1 MRPIEVLDQKTID
14 QIAAGEVVE
23 RPASIVKELAENAID
38 AGATAVAIDIRDGG
52 ITQIRITD
60 DGCGIAENEIA
71 KAFLRHATSKIT
83 KVQDLSEIASYGFR
97 GEALSSIA
105 AVSRVEMITKRP
117 EDLTAT
123 RFRIEGGKP
132 VEKEE
137 IGAPDGTTVI
147 VRSLFYNTPARAKFL
162 KTAMTEASHV
172 GSYAEQLAISNPKV
186 SVKYTV
192 NGELKID
199 TSGNG
204 SLKDVLYQIYGREIS
219 KELVPVQGYEEDAE
233 KGIEIRGLIAKP
245 VVSRGNRNFE
255 NYYVNGRCVKS
266 RILMKAIEDGYG
278 NKLMQHQYPFT
289 VLFLTIDG
297 HKVDVNV
304 HPAKTEVR
312 FSEEQA
318 VYDAVR
324 HAVEGALKRQEMIVK
339 ASLEDAVVHA
349 DDAGKVSGQA
359 ENPSGS
365 PEGKGR
371 EEASARGSAGKEKT
385 AGSSVPEPFEKKA
398 RERLRTDK
406 MPGPE
411 KQDPEKQDP
420 EKQNPEKPDQGKQD
434 PEKNVLPESEGTG
447 AAVPGMK
454 EASYEQQEMPTGFL
468 KEKAKA
474 DRRIIGQ
481 AFSTYW
487 IVEYQQNLFIIDQ
500 HAAHEKV
507 LYERLIREYRNR
519 KVSSQ
524 GVSPPMIVS
533 LDIREE
539 TLMKTYA
546 GAFRDLGFEIEPFGG
561 REYAVS
567 AVPYQLSAIDSK
579 ELFRSILDHLEDTRE
594 IEGLDLYTHRVA
606 TEACKAAVKGNGRL
620 SAAEAEILIDELLT
634 LDDPYHCPHGRP
646 TIISL
651 SRTDLEKKFKRIV

>member
-1 MRPIEVLDQKTID
+1 MRPIEVLDQRTID

-60 DGCGIAENEIA
+60 DGCGIAENEIT

-312 FSEEQA
+312 FSDEQA

-324 HAVEGALKRQEMIVK
+324 HAVEGALERQEMIVK
-339 ASLEDAVVHA
+339 ASLEDAAIHT
-349 DDAGKVSGQA
+349 DDA
-359 ENPSGS
+359 
-365 PEGKGR
+365 
-371 EEASARGSAGKEKT
+371 EKT

-406 MPGPE
+406 MPE
-411 KQDPEKQDP
+411 P
-420 EKQNPEKPDQGKQD
+420 EKQNTEKQDTEKQEPEKPEA
-434 PEKNVLPESEGTG
+434 EKNALTESERTG

-454 EASYEQQEMPTGFL
+454 EVSYEQQEMPTGFL

-539 TLMKTYA
+539 TLMKTYS

>member
-1 MRPIEVLDQKTID
+1 MRTIEVLDQKTID

-23 RPASIVKELAENAID
+23 RPASVVKELAENAID

-60 DGCGIAENEIA
+60 DGCGIAEAEVR

-83 KVQDLSEIASYGFR
+83 SMADLQEIGSFGFR

-123 RFRIEGGKP
+123 RFRIEGGK
-132 VEKEE
+132 VLGEEE
-137 IGAPDGTTVI
+137 IGAPDGTTI
-147 VRSLFYNTPARAKFL
+147 FVRSLFYNTPARAKFL

-172 GSYAEQLAISNPKV
+172 GSFAEQLALSNPKV
-186 SVKYTV
+186 AVRYTV
-192 NGELKID
+192 NGEQKID

-204 SLKDVLYQIYGREIS
+204 SLRDVIYQIYGREIAG
-219 KELVPVQGYEEDAE
+219 ELVPVEGYEEDSE
-233 KGIEIRGLIAKP
+233 KGIQIRGLTALP

-255 NYYVNGRCVKS
+255 NYYVNGRYVKS

-297 HKVDVNV
+297 RKVDVNV
-304 HPAKTEVR
+304 HPAKMEVR
-312 FSEEQA
+312 FSDEQG
-318 VYDAVR
+318 VYEAVR
-324 HAVEGALKRQEMIVK
+324 HAVEGALKRREMIVK
-339 ASLEDAVVHA
+339 ASLEES
-349 DDAGKVSGQA
+349 GK
-359 ENPSGS
+359 
-365 PEGKGR
+365 K
-371 EEASARGSAGKEKT
+371 EERKT
-385 AGSSVPEPFEKKA
+385 PLTAKAPEPFEKKA
-398 RERLRTDK
+398 RERIGQAERKKT
-406 MPGPE
+406 PE
-411 KQDPEKQDP
+411 AEIPARKETPET
-420 EKQNPEKPDQGKQD
+420 
-434 PEKNVLPESEGTG
+434 EGFR
-447 AAVPGMK
+447 
-454 EASYEQQEMPTGFL
+454 YEQQEMPTGFL
-468 KEKAKA
+468 KEKAKS

-507 LYERLIREYRNR
+507 LYERLMKEYRNR
-519 KVSSQ
+519 SVSSQ

-539 TLMKTYA
+539 MLLKTHLD
-546 GAFRDLGFEIEPFGG
+546 AFRNLGFEIEPFGG

-579 ELFRSILDHLEDTRE
+579 ELFRGMLDHLEDTQK

-606 TEACKAAVKGNGRL
+606 TEACKAAVKGNGAL
-620 SAAEAEILIDELLT
+620 SQMEAEKLIDELLE

-651 SRTDLEKKFKRIV
+651 SRTELEKKFKRIV